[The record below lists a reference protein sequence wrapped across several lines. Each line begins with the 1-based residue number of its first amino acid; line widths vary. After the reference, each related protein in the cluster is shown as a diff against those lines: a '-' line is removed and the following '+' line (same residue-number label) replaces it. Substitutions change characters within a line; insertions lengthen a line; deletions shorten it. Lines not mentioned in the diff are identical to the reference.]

1 MIQAF
6 MGLVDDVLY
15 EFKGQLR
22 LEDIYRL
29 TYKELSY
36 LREHRLN
43 KLKDKNV
50 AQSEAMRE
58 LVNA

>member
-1 MIQAF
+1 

-22 LEDIYRL
+22 LEDIYSL
-29 TYKELSY
+29 TYKELNY

-50 AQSEAMRE
+50 AQTEAIQDLM
-58 LVNA
+58 NT